1 MLQFDRI
8 QLWVAHPIRLRRG
21 VSRIFE
27 AAHSALS
34 FEDNLKPHMSYVLD
48 IARSV
53 AAIAVVLFHAKI
65 YALGNSSLTT
75 LDTILYA
82 ITSCGSQAVFWFF
95 AISGYLVGGT
105 IIRDIIQTG
114 QIDFRR
120 YFINRLSRLYIVL
133 LPALGLGAVL
143 DYVRNRTWGLNYHAG
158 YETAASLTG
167 KTLLGNILFLQ
178 NLVVPTFG
186 SNLALWSLADEFW
199 YYILFP
205 LLLAPLMIRK
215 SGASRAMLFTL
226 GTLLLLFLS
235 VLSIS
240 VVWLFSLWCLGAA
253 ARFAPGAVI
262 KSGWISWGIALGVVF
277 AYPYLY
283 PRLGA
288 LATLLVGVSFAG
300 ALLTTHGISA
310 APSSRRMALVKALA
324 GFSFSLYLIHLP
336 ILAVIASVLS
346 QSADPFLNLP
356 PLSIRAPAMI
366 LLFFAS
372 SYAAAY
378 VFSLLTEARTAALR
392 DWLSDHIPQVKL
404 RGPTAADPRSP
415 EQGAAPSAAT
425 TSSRVLS
432 NTPSAP

>member
-1 MLQFDRI
+1 MQGENGR
-8 QLWVAHPIRLRRG
+8 

-27 AAHSALS
+27 VIHSALS
-34 FEDNLKPHMSYVLD
+34 FEDNLSPHMSHVLD

-65 YALGNSSLTT
+65 YALGSSSLTT
-75 LDTILYA
+75 FDSILYA
-82 ITSCGSQAVFWFF
+82 VTACGSQAVFWFF

-105 IIRDIIQTG
+105 IIRDIIQSG

-133 LPALGLGAVL
+133 MPALALGAVL
-143 DYVRNRTWGLNYHAG
+143 DYVRNKTRGLNFHAG

-167 KTLLGNILFLQ
+167 KTLFGNILFLQ

-186 SNLALWSLADEFW
+186 SNYALWSLGNEFW

-215 SGASRAMLFTL
+215 SGASRVMLFAL
-226 GTLLLLFLS
+226 GILLLLFLS
-235 VLSIS
+235 AVSIS
-240 VVWLFSLWCLGAA
+240 IVWLFSLWCLGAA

-262 KSGWISWGIALGVVF
+262 KSGWISWGIALGVAL

-288 LATLLVGVSFAG
+288 LATLLVGISFAS
-300 ALLTTHGISA
+300 ALLTTHSSSKV
-310 APSSRRMALVKALA
+310 PSSRRMALIKALA

-336 ILAVIASVLS
+336 ILHVIAGVLS

-356 PLSIRAPAMI
+356 PLSIRAPAVI
-366 LLFFAS
+366 LLFFS
-372 SYAAAY
+372 LSYAAAY

-392 DWLSDHIPQVKL
+392 DWLSDHIAQVKL
-404 RGPTAADPRSP
+404 RGPAAADPSSP
-415 EQGAAPSAAT
+415 EQVAEPSAAT
-425 TSSRVLS
+425 DVQSRAIEHAERALDV
-432 NTPSAP
+432 